1 MAGIIAEEHDLE
13 LRLVGEGLRRPDL
26 IVGRGRRFLDNAH
39 AGYRYAAWTA
49 HNESSISC
57 RLDIRRVGARSTT
70 GEAKD
75 HSTGEKRDE
84 QLPSSP
90 SHALALSL
98 ALGERHK
105 SVPNGSA
112 DVWAC

>member
-1 MAGIIAEEHDLE
+1 MAGIIAEAHDLE

-26 IVGRGRRFLDNAH
+26 IEGQGRRFLDNAH

-49 HNESSISC
+49 HNESSSSC

-75 HSTGEKRDE
+75 HSGGEKRDE

-90 SHALALSL
+90 SHALCLLPEVGA
-98 ALGERHK
+98 RYR
-105 SVPNGSA
+105 
-112 DVWAC
+112 